1 MFRGPLANDP
11 MAQASIRAFD
21 MQRCTD
27 QSNAFERAMPAD
39 PVVRIA
45 NANHHIF
52 VSNPDK
58 VARAMRDFM
67 AKLQ

>member
-11 MAQASIRAFD
+11 MAQAALRAFD
-21 MQRCTD
+21 LKRCTD

-45 NANHHIF
+45 NANHQVF
-52 VSNPDK
+52 ASNPD
-58 VARAMRDFM
+58 VVIRAMNDFM
-67 AKLQ
+67 AKLP